1 MEEAKQKITIKRH
14 SRQNL
19 YAAAA
24 CLLSIALL
32 VCLSAQYLS
41 FVSKTIYAESTEHL
55 EEVLHKSNNM
65 LSMIVKKNISYLHL
79 WNGFLSSDPDD
90 ASTQTYL
97 ESAQQQLG
105 FAEFYFLSYDGNYMT
120 PGGETGYLGLQTN
133 LDELLS
139 DQKDVVLNTAL
150 PGQDPMLVFICP
162 ETKGIYRGFA
172 YDAVAI
178 SHYNNVVMKTVDDS
192 SFGGA
197 ASSFVIYPDGQVL
210 IENIAEGSE
219 SIYNFVSIL
228 REYSD
233 LTEAQIQE
241 LTDDFAQGIT
251 GNREVTLDGTRYYMV
266 YESTGIQNWTL
277 VGLIPRNTVNAA
289 MNQLWQRTVQ
299 IVALVVLSIAAM
311 VLLMVMHRGRTKLR
325 RQNTAIL
332 YRDVLFEKLSQN
344 VDDVFLLVDAQKHR
358 ADYVSPNIER
368 LLGLTLKSVRK
379 NIGTLALLHPA
390 DSPGRTKNYLEG
402 LACGDQREWDTE
414 FVHQKT
420 GEHRWFHVV
429 AMGSEVEGKTKH
441 ILVLSD
447 RTADRQANQAL
458 ADAVAAAE
466 NANRAKST
474 FLSNM
479 SHDIRTPMNAIIGFT
494 NIALHQDSVP
504 EIHNCLKKIED
515 SSDHL
520 LSLLNDILDLSR
532 IESGKVVF
540 SPVPAD
546 ITAVTDSAIEI
557 INGTLLNRS
566 LNFEVH
572 REPMENPY
580 VMTEPVRIREIL
592 VNILN
597 NAVKFTNDGGTIRLD
612 VSNRPGADA
621 QHRVV
626 CYRVQDT
633 GVGMS
638 EEFLTKLFDEFA
650 QEKNDARTQY
660 KGTGLG
666 MPITKGY
673 VEMMGGTIA
682 VESKKGV
689 GTTFTVEIPME
700 LTSSEKVEKT
710 KKPAKRKSL
719 KGIKVLLAE
728 DNDLNAELATILLE
742 DSEMIVTRAA
752 DGQEVVDLFANHP
765 AGTYDIILMD
775 IMMPKMNGL
784 LAAKA
789 IRAMQ
794 AERPDAEEIPI
805 IALSANAFAEDVQT
819 SLDAGM
825 NGHISKPLNVAE
837 VAKAIARNLN
847 KS

>member
-1 MEEAKQKITIKRH
+1 MEDDKRKLKTK
-14 SRQNL
+14 RRFPRKRL
-19 YAAAA
+19 TAAAV
-24 CLLSIALL
+24 LLAIAFF
-32 VCLSAQYLS
+32 VCLSVQYLS
-41 FVSKTIYAESTEHL
+41 FVSKTVYEESTAHL
-55 EEVLHKSNNM
+55 DEILHKSNSM
-65 LSMIVKKNISYLHL
+65 LSMIANKNISYLHL
-79 WNGFLSSDPDD
+79 WNGFLDSNPDD
-90 ASTQTYL
+90 AGTQAYL
-97 ESAQQQLG
+97 ESAQKELG
-105 FAEFYFLSYDGNYMT
+105 FAGFYFLSYDGNYMT
-120 PGGETGYLGLQTN
+120 PGGETGYLGLQSN

-162 ETKGIYRGFA
+162 ETKGVYRGFA
-172 YDAVAI
+172 YDAIAI
-178 SHYNNVVMKTVDDS
+178 SRYNADVMKTVDES
-192 SFGGA
+192 AFGGA
-197 ASSFVIYPDGQVL
+197 ASSYVIYPDGQVV
-210 IENIAEGSE
+210 IEDIAEGEE
-219 SIYNFVSIL
+219 SIYNLVAVL
-228 REYSD
+228 RDYSD
-233 LTEAQIQE
+233 LTETQMQE
-241 LTDDFAQGIT
+241 LVSDFAKGAS
-251 GNREVTLDGTRYYMV
+251 GNREVTMGGTRYYLV
-266 YESTGIQNWTL
+266 YESAGVQNWIMAGI
-277 VGLIPRNTVNAA
+277 VPVDVVNAG
-289 MNQLWQRTVQ
+289 MNQLWLRTVQ
-299 IVALVVLSIAAM
+299 IVTGIVLTIAVLIILLVTRWGHV
-311 VLLMVMHRGRTKLR
+311 KLR
-325 RQNTAIL
+325 RKDYEIL
-332 YRDVLFEKLSQN
+332 CRDELFQKLSQN
-344 VDDVFLLVDAQKHR
+344 VDDVFLMLDAKTYK
-358 ADYVSPNIER
+358 ADYISPNMER
-368 LLGLTLKSVRK
+368 LLGLTRESVRE
-379 NIGTLALLHPA
+379 NINTLALLHPK
-390 DSPGRTKNYLEG
+390 DSPDRTKNFLER
-402 LACGDQREWDTE
+402 LACGEQREWDME
-414 FVHQKT
+414 YIHQQT
-420 GEHRWFHVV
+420 GERRWFHVV
-429 AMGSEVEGKTKH
+429 AMGSEVEGQTKY

-447 RTADRQANQAL
+447 RTADRQVNQAL
-458 ADAVAAAE
+458 SDAVAAAE

-557 INGTLLNRS
+557 IKGTLLNRS

-638 EEFLTKLFDEFA
+638 EEFQTKLFDEFE

-666 MPITKGY
+666 MPIAKRY
-673 VEMMGGTIA
+673 VELMGGTIA

-728 DNDLNAELATILLE
+728 DNDLNAELAAILLE

-775 IMMPKMNGL
+775 IMMPKMDGL
-784 LAAKA
+784 QAAKA

-825 NGHISKPLNVAE
+825 NGHVSKPLNVAE
-837 VAKAIARNLN
+837 VAKVIARNLN

>member
-1 MEEAKQKITIKRH
+1 MPGRFLQSAAQSLQTGIKGRCPAYISARWCVCWAFWVIFCRWLQGISCILRCILRALEQPTFSYRMVVSSMENHALAGILTKAMYAMPE
-14 SRQNL
+14 NL
-19 YAAAA
+19 VEDLAAEYTAYKAA
-24 CLLSIALL
+24 NLTFADMIRLHPVAALL
-32 VCLSAQYLS
+32 
-41 FVSKTIYAESTEHL
+41 I
-55 EEVLHKSNNM
+55 
-65 LSMIVKKNISYLHL
+65 IVFISCMAVTLIIIMSRL
-79 WNGFLSSDPDD
+79 
-90 ASTQTYL
+90 QTRRKL
-97 ESAQQQLG
+97 QLAAQQK
-105 FAEFYFLSYDGNYMT
+105 AEEMT
-120 PGGETGYLGLQTN
+120 TLAEQA
-133 LDELLS
+133 
-139 DQKDVVLNTAL
+139 Q
-150 PGQDPMLVFICP
+150 
-162 ETKGIYRGFA
+162 
-172 YDAVAI
+172 
-178 SHYNNVVMKTVDDS
+178 
-192 SFGGA
+192 A
-197 ASSFVIYPDGQVL
+197 ASK
-210 IENIAEGSE
+210 A
-219 SIYNFVSIL
+219 
-228 REYSD
+228 
-233 LTEAQIQE
+233 
-241 LTDDFAQGIT
+241 
-251 GNREVTLDGTRYYMV
+251 
-266 YESTGIQNWTL
+266 
-277 VGLIPRNTVNAA
+277 
-289 MNQLWQRTVQ
+289 
-299 IVALVVLSIAAM
+299 
-311 VLLMVMHRGRTKLR
+311 
-325 RQNTAIL
+325 
-332 YRDVLFEKLSQN
+332 
-344 VDDVFLLVDAQKHR
+344 
-358 ADYVSPNIER
+358 
-368 LLGLTLKSVRK
+368 KSV
-379 NIGTLALLHPA
+379 
-390 DSPGRTKNYLEG
+390 
-402 LACGDQREWDTE
+402 
-414 FVHQKT
+414 
-420 GEHRWFHVV
+420 
-429 AMGSEVEGKTKH
+429 
-441 ILVLSD
+441 
-447 RTADRQANQAL
+447 
-458 ADAVAAAE
+458 
-466 NANRAKST
+466 

-504 EIHNCLKKIED
+504 EIHSCLKKIED

-557 INGTLLNRS
+557 INGTLLSRS

-673 VEMMGGTIA
+673 VELMGGTIA

-710 KKPAKRKSL
+710 QKPAKRKSL

-742 DSEMIVTRAA
+742 DSEMIVTHAA

-784 LAAKA
+784 QAAKA

-837 VAKAIARNLN
+837 VAKVIARNLN

>member
-1 MEEAKQKITIKRH
+1 MEEAKHKIKIKRH
-14 SRQNL
+14 SRQNW

-90 ASTQTYL
+90 ASTQAYL

-178 SHYNNVVMKTVDDS
+178 SHYNNVVMKAVDDS

-289 MNQLWQRTVQ
+289 MNRLWQRTVQ

-344 VDDVFLLVDAQKHR
+344 VDDVFLLLD
-358 ADYVSPNIER
+358 
-368 LLGLTLKSVRK
+368 
-379 NIGTLALLHPA
+379 
-390 DSPGRTKNYLEG
+390 
-402 LACGDQREWDTE
+402 
-414 FVHQKT
+414 
-420 GEHRWFHVV
+420 
-429 AMGSEVEGKTKH
+429 
-441 ILVLSD
+441 
-447 RTADRQANQAL
+447 
-458 ADAVAAAE
+458 
-466 NANRAKST
+466 AKST
-474 FLSNM
+474 GRIM
-479 SHDIRTPMNAIIGFT
+479 S
-494 NIALHQDSVP
+494 
-504 EIHNCLKKIED
+504 
-515 SSDHL
+515 
-520 LSLLNDILDLSR
+520 
-532 IESGKVVF
+532 
-540 SPVPAD
+540 
-546 ITAVTDSAIEI
+546 
-557 INGTLLNRS
+557 
-566 LNFEVH
+566 
-572 REPMENPY
+572 
-580 VMTEPVRIREIL
+580 
-592 VNILN
+592 
-597 NAVKFTNDGGTIRLD
+597 
-612 VSNRPGADA
+612 
-621 QHRVV
+621 
-626 CYRVQDT
+626 
-633 GVGMS
+633 
-638 EEFLTKLFDEFA
+638 
-650 QEKNDARTQY
+650 ART
-660 KGTGLG
+660 
-666 MPITKGY
+666 
-673 VEMMGGTIA
+673 
-682 VESKKGV
+682 
-689 GTTFTVEIPME
+689 
-700 LTSSEKVEKT
+700 
-710 KKPAKRKSL
+710 
-719 KGIKVLLAE
+719 
-728 DNDLNAELATILLE
+728 
-742 DSEMIVTRAA
+742 
-752 DGQEVVDLFANHP
+752 
-765 AGTYDIILMD
+765 
-775 IMMPKMNGL
+775 
-784 LAAKA
+784 
-789 IRAMQ
+789 
-794 AERPDAEEIPI
+794 
-805 IALSANAFAEDVQT
+805 
-819 SLDAGM
+819 
-825 NGHISKPLNVAE
+825 
-837 VAKAIARNLN
+837 
-847 KS
+847 